1 MILHMDYVMRMNI
14 TTERKEEMYSI
25 IKCVYYVYRTHVDR
39 YVRMYFLMAPGLP
52 TSAEWYSHF
61 GFAK

>member
-1 MILHMDYVMRMNI
+1 MRMNI

-25 IKCVYYVYRTHVDR
+25 IKCVYHVYRAHVDR
-39 YVRMYFLMAPGLP
+39 YACMYFLMAPGLP
-52 TSAEWYSHF
+52 TSAERYSHF